1 MHDVI
6 LTPLCL
12 SFIIR
17 PDLFVFS
24 PVFLPFFP
32 CFLLF
37 GDWLRLFPF
46 SFFLLLDFF
55 LQSEEFF
62 PPWHFLLLL
71 PSWVNFLLVF
81 FGFLRLGSAL
91 LCTIWCLDSSALASF
106 FEEEMSFTLLGLAVT
121 DRIVSP
127 RTRSM
132 ERCKVQWCFMFPEKE
147 RAFQEEN
154 EAKARFT
161 SPITEPDLY
170 IQNIYM
176 TGFSGQ
182 KFYTVKVCK
191 LRLIILIM

>member
-17 PDLFVFS
+17 PDLFVF

-37 GDWLRLFPF
+37 GDWVRLFPF

-55 LQSEEFF
+55 LQSEEFL
-62 PPWHFLLLL
+62 PPRHFLLLL

-81 FGFLRLGSAL
+81 LGFLRLGSAL

-121 DRIVSP
+121 DSTVSP

-132 ERCKVQWCFMFPEKE
+132 ERCKVQWCFMFPEKRRHFKKKTRE
-147 RAFQEEN
+147 RPDSHHRSQNQTYTYKIFTWPDFR
-154 EAKARFT
+154 AKNFT
-161 SPITEPDLY
+161 H
-170 IQNIYM
+170 
-176 TGFSGQ
+176 
-182 KFYTVKVCK
+182 
-191 LRLIILIM
+191 